1 MTKVILIATA
11 ALLLTPLG
19 AWAADEKPA
28 SALPALSWQRV
39 PVYAHLGKNEDDFAP
54 QELEFLATH
63 FDFIA
68 IEKGQAVRKRGG
80 SGGTEDGIYEAA
92 RQLKKLN
99 PRASV
104 LFYWNAFLDYPLYNA
119 AKSVEPDWHLKTP
132 AGQPFLV
139 RNTVPAYDL
148 SRPAVREWW
157 SDVAARAMREAPLDG
172 IFADALPQV
181 LTPAKARQFGD
192 AKHRAMIA
200 GLKEMMAATRRKL
213 GPGKIILANGT
224 RAEDFRELL
233 DWDSLSG
240 VMIEHFMH
248 FGSAS
253 KEDMASDLRTIELAG
268 RKGKLVVVKGWPGFT
283 WMDKEMMQR
292 PHAELAK
299 LAAERLTFP
308 LACFL
313 VAAQPRSYFCYSWG
327 YRHDQGALDWYPE
340 FDKPLGPPRGDAKRD
355 GWKFTREFERA
366 SVFVDLER
374 RVARI
379 EWR

>member
-1 MTKVILIATA
+1 MNRAILLAA
-11 ALLLTPLG
+11 ALLL
-19 AWAADEKPA
+19 AALSASSSDSQPA
-28 SALPALSWQRV
+28 PALPAFSWQRV
-39 PVYAHLGKNEDDFAP
+39 PVYAHLGKNEDDFTP
-54 QELEFLATH
+54 QELEFLAKH
-63 FDFIA
+63 FDFIT

-80 SGGTEDGIYEAA
+80 TEDGIYEAA
-92 RQLKKLN
+92 RRLKKLN

-119 AKSVEPDWHLKTP
+119 AKSVKPDWHLKTP

-148 SRPAVREWW
+148 ALPAVREWW
-157 SDVAARAMREAPLDG
+157 SDVAAGAMRSAPLDG

-181 LTPAKARQFGD
+181 LTPAKARQLGD
-192 AKHRAMIA
+192 AKHLAMIA
-200 GLKEMMAATRRKL
+200 GLKEMMAATRRKV
-213 GPGKIILANGT
+213 GPDKIILANGT

-240 VMIEHFMH
+240 VMIEHFGH

-253 KEDMASDLRTIELAG
+253 KEDMAADLRTIETAG
-268 RKGKLVVVKGWPGFT
+268 RKGKLVVLKGWPGFT
-283 WMDKEMMQR
+283 WLDKEMMQR

-313 VAAQPRSYFCYSWG
+313 VAAQPRSYFCYTWG
-327 YRHDQGALDWYPE
+327 YRHDQGALDWPPE
-340 FDKPLGPPRGDAKRD
+340 FDRPLGPPRGDAKRD

-366 SVFVDLER
+366 SVFVDLEAR
-374 RVARI
+374 TARI
-379 EWR
+379 DWR

>member
-1 MTKVILIATA
+1 MKSKLIAVV
-11 ALLLTPLG
+11 LLLAPLG
-19 AWAADEKPA
+19 ARAADLPPA
-28 SALPALSWQRV
+28 FSWQRV
-39 PVYAHLGKNEDDFAP
+39 PVYAHLGKNEGDFTP
-54 QELEFLATH
+54 QELEFLAKR

-68 IEKGQAVRKRGG
+68 IEKGQAVRKCDG
-80 SGGTEDGIYEAA
+80 SGGTEGGIYEAA

-119 AKSVEPDWHLKTP
+119 AKSVKPDWHLKTP

-139 RNTVPAYDL
+139 RNTVLAYDL
-148 SRPAVREWW
+148 ALPAVREWW
-157 SDVAARAMREAPLDG
+157 SDVAARAMRDAPLDG

-181 LTPAKARQFGD
+181 LTSAKGRQFGKV
-192 AKHRAMIA
+192 KHRAMIA

-224 RAEDFRELL
+224 RAEEFRELL

-240 VMIEHFMH
+240 VMIEHFGH

-253 KEDMASDLRTIELAG
+253 KEDMAADLLTIELTG
-268 RKGKLVVVKGWPGFT
+268 RKGKVVVVKGWPGFT
-283 WMDKEMMQR
+283 WLDKEMMQR
-292 PHAELAK
+292 PPAELAK
-299 LAAERLTFP
+299 LAAERLIFP

-313 VAAQPRSYFCYSWG
+313 VAAQPRSYFCYTWG

-340 FDKPLGPPRGDAKRD
+340 FDKPLGPPRCDAKRD
-355 GWKFTREFERA
+355 GWKFSREFERA
-366 SVFVDLER
+366 SVSVDLEER
-374 RVARI
+374 AARI
-379 EWR
+379 DWR